1 MLAQIAGFAV
11 LAALSPAA
19 LLASAVFLGAANPRV
34 TTLVYLAGAIVM
46 TAVVAAI
53 VYAALRAGHL
63 NRPHHHQPIYGLRL
77 GLGLATLGLGLFLR
91 RYYARHPRDP
101 AKPDKG
107 LMTRLMSSPSP
118 KSAFLVGVL
127 VYSPSLTFIAAV
139 QVVATSRDSTA
150 DSVLLLALII
160 AITVVLVWLPLLVH
174 VFIPGHTSRLLT
186 GFNAWLRAHG
196 RLLLVVVLIG
206 GGAVLAVNGVLGL
219 AGVVS

>member
-1 MLAQIAGFAV
+1 MLAQVAGFAV

-19 LLASAVFLGAANPRV
+19 LLASAVFLGAANPRA

-53 VYAALRAGHL
+53 VFAALRAGHL

-77 GLGLATLGLGLFLR
+77 GLGLVIIAFGLVVR

-101 AKPDKG
+101 AKQDKG
-107 LMTRLMSSPSP
+107 LMARLMSSPSP

-139 QVVATSRDSTA
+139 QVVATSRDNTA

-174 VFIPGHTSRLLT
+174 VFVPGHTSRMMT
-186 GFNAWLRAHG
+186 AFNSWLRAHG
-196 RLLLVVVLIG
+196 RTLLVIVLIG
-206 GGAVLAVNGVLGL
+206 GGVVLALNGILGL